1 MSIIFLIY
9 YIFKNNIFSKIITFY
24 LFLINLQVMNT
35 ILYFFILYIFV
46 YSFKK
51 LLNPYFYLFL

>member
-1 MSIIFLIY
+1 
-9 YIFKNNIFSKIITFY
+9 
-24 LFLINLQVMNT
+24 MNT

-51 LLNPYFYLFL
+51 LLNPYFYFYKVKVGYGLF